1 MGVATTIFQYFY
13 DISYYVVYY
22 WKEGELFPIGF
33 INVDYLMVI
42 LGYLFSSGNNLVP
55 WSNRKQN
62 VVAQL
67 FFELK
72 YYVLV
77 KGRGKNIMVETNVA
91 RAMHAIWIA
100 NQDII

>member
-1 MGVATTIFQYFY
+1 
-13 DISYYVVYY
+13 
-22 WKEGELFPIGF
+22 
-33 INVDYLMVI
+33 MVI

-55 WSNRKQN
+55 WSETKQN

-77 KGRGKNIMVETNVA
+77 KGRKKNIMVETNVA